1 MPKISVIIPAYNA
14 ECTIGETI
22 QSVQQQT
29 FQDFELIIIDD
40 GSKDKTLEIIQS
52 INDKRL
58 KIFAYENGGVAEAR
72 NRGISHANAEY
83 IAFLDADDLWTPDK
97 LELQLVALQKNP
109 EVGVAYS
116 WTSYFSDSPK
126 KVLYPGKSVHFSGD
140 VYAQLLVNNFLASGS
155 NPLICRKVIES
166 VGKFDPTCTPCEDWD
181 FYLRLAARSSF
192 VVVPKHQILYRQS
205 SNSGSSKMKAVEKA
219 GLLTIQKAYQV
230 APPKLQYLRHQSL
243 AWFYQYCTQQYLKQD
258 VNNIDAVNQAS
269 QKLWTAIRLHPQI
282 LLQDYAQSLI
292 RWLIKKWIITLV
304 QQVRV
309 AKSKILLFSSKN

>member
-14 ECTIGETI
+14 EHTIVETI

-40 GSKDKTLEIIQS
+40 GSKDRTLELLQT
-52 INDKRL
+52 INDERL
-58 KIFAYENGGVAEAR
+58 KFFSYENGGVAKAR

-97 LELQLVALQKNP
+97 LELQLAALQKNP
-109 EVGVAYS
+109 EAGVAYS
-116 WTSYFSDSPK
+116 WTYYLSDSPK
-126 KVLYPGKSVHFSGD
+126 KVLFPGNIVYFYGE

-166 VGKFDPTCTPCEDWD
+166 IGEFDPACTPCEDWD
-181 FYLRLAARSSF
+181 FYLRLATRCFF

-205 SNSGSSKMKAVEKA
+205 SNSSSSQIKAVEKA
-219 GLLTIQKAYQV
+219 GLLTIQKAYQA
-230 APPKLQYLRHQSL
+230 APPKFQYLKPQSL
-243 AWFYQYCTQQYLKQD
+243 AWFYQYCTQQYLKPD
-258 VNNIDAVNQAS
+258 VNNIDAVIQAGTR
-269 QKLWTAIRLHPQI
+269 LWMAIRLHPQI

-292 RWLIKKWIITLV
+292 RWLIKKWILTLV
-304 QQVRV
+304 QQVGV
-309 AKSKILLFSSKN
+309 AKSKMLLLNSKD